1 MVRNRYRPKI
11 PQAEKTIREF
21 ENRRTIMHRNMKKI
35 LAAVLIGVLTLG
47 TAGCANIQTM
57 IETALTAQGSTKNWY
72 YSDIEGQLT
81 ADMTIRKQDDFH
93 AAVNKDWIL
102 SQKTGEDGFVIDL
115 LSGEKE
121 MERQMRVLLRDPD
134 STGYLSNTT
143 VGMSAEEI
151 AHAGK
156 LVAAFAEE
164 AGNEEKRTALGAEPL
179 RPYVEAVT
187 KIRSLSEMTEFI
199 TKSDRNI
206 LGSPLIDITVGAT
219 KTDPGT
225 YRLLTGPMNE
235 GYLTLDTPASYQ
247 WIDVDAIFSKQKK
260 SEITRLVLG
269 KLGFQAGEI
278 RGILSR
284 CYRLECR
291 LAEHMQRPVVLEAD
305 DYEEKYAREMPIDEA
320 DALFGDYPFAAFLR
334 ANGLDQNGLVTIY
347 QPEYMEALSAIY
359 CEENLE
365 ELKAFYLV
373 NTIYAGCDLLD
384 PGTAEAVN
392 RILTR
397 GGEEAADS
405 SKDGSSPDSAA
416 PMDLGDGA
424 GLSAEDKKTDA
435 IINNYIRQYL
445 GAPFDMMY
453 IAAYLNGG
461 EKDALRDLTHTVKKE
476 FRNILA
482 AEEWMSEESRAHCVE
497 KLDAMAERILFPD
510 EYISCL
516 PLEFTGDEN
525 LVDMV
530 QSIFSYNRSRRAS
543 LIGKERT
550 RNEWDL
556 FECPTTVAN
565 AFNAITEN
573 AIILPAG
580 ITAGKFTFD
589 MAAPYE
595 QNLARMGTILG
606 HEITHGFDDTGT
618 KYDRYGAKYSYDHI
632 DDLMTADDRS
642 EFTSRTYRLAAW
654 YAAQSPVPG
663 QASYTAAI
671 SGEAIADM
679 GGMKCALAA
688 AEHKEDFDY
697 DLFFRSYAELW
708 RKVCTEE
715 TERLYAMMD
724 PHPLAFFRTNVTL
737 GQFDRFGQTYGVKE
751 GDGMYLAPENRI
763 IIW

>member
-1 MVRNRYRPKI
+1 MPRYLKKFT
-11 PQAEKTIREF
+11 AFLLAAALAVGAAGCSGIRETV
-21 ENRRTIMHRNMKKI
+21 RTLQEAKGKTDAW
-35 LAAVLIGVLTLG
+35 L
-47 TAGCANIQTM
+47 
-57 IETALTAQGSTKNWY
+57 

-81 ADMTIRKQDDFH
+81 ADMVIREQDDFH
-93 AAVNKDWIL
+93 ASVNRDWLL
-102 SQKTGEDGFVIDL
+102 SHTPGEEGALIDL
-115 LSGEKE
+115 FSVQKE
-121 MERQMRVLLRDPD
+121 LDRQMRLLICDPE
-134 STGYLSNTT
+134 STGYRENTS

-151 AHAGK
+151 AHAGE
-156 LVAAFAEE
+156 LVAAFAKE
-164 AGNEEKRTALGAEPL
+164 AADTGKRTALGVEPL
-179 RPYVEAVT
+179 RPYIDAIME
-187 KIRSLSEMTEFI
+187 IRSLSEMSSFI
-199 TKSDRNI
+199 TDSRKNI
-206 LGSPLIDITVGAT
+206 PGSPMLSITVDAT

-225 YRLLTGPMNE
+225 YRVLVKPVNDGV
-235 GYLTLDTPASYQ
+235 LTLGSPAEYR
-247 WIDVDAIFSKQKK
+247 WISEDAIFKKQKK
-260 SEITRLVLG
+260 SEITRTVLE
-269 KLGFQAGEI
+269 KLGYSEAEAN
-278 RGILSR
+278 RILSR

-347 QPEYMEALSAIY
+347 QPEYMEALGAIY

-424 GLSAEDKKTDA
+424 GLSEEDKKTDA

-461 EKDALRDLTHTVKKE
+461 EKDALRDLTRTVKKE

-580 ITAGKFTFD
+580 ITAGQFTFD
-589 MAAPYE
+589 MTAPYE
-595 QNLARMGTILG
+595 KNLARMGTILG